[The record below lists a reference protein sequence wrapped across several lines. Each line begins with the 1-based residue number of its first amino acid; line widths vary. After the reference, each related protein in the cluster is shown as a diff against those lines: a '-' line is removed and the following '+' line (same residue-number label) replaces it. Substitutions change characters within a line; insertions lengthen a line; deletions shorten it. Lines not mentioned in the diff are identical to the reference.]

1 MATVLTLKSK
11 QRRMMEFYNDISQHN
26 LVYIAVGYS
35 DQWVNTPRI
44 PLDTDDLTTYNTNIL
59 GYQTYKEILFAKPI
73 PDPTEEERDTCVFY
87 KEVYYDTISDYQQA
101 LDEGYSRIMMRF
113 VLDKDEYFPVVVPGG
128 GAAMYN
134 VLGMYIN
141 VDPGTLSD
149 TYFISPEDF
158 ETRVVDKGTLEL
170 ISTRSV
176 ISRSADQ
183 AEDIIILL
191 EV

>member
-1 MATVLTLKSK
+1 MPTVLTLKSK

-26 LVYIAVGYS
+26 MVYLAVGYS
-35 DQWVNTPRI
+35 NGWVNDPRI
-44 PLDTDDLTTYNTNIL
+44 PLDTDDLTTYNTEIL

-73 PDPTEEERDTCVFY
+73 PNPTEEQKDTCVFY

-128 GAAMYN
+128 SAMYN

-141 VDPGTLSD
+141 VDPGNLSD

-158 ETRVVDKGTLEL
+158 ETRVTDKGTLEL
-170 ISTRSV
+170 ISTRSI

-191 EV
+191 EF